1 MSSEHPPVMLVDAYN
16 VIGLWR
22 PLQEMRD
29 LQGFDIARSHLTETM
44 VNFSAYHGYK
54 TTLVF
59 DAYIQAT
66 PAKAEKITKNL
77 RLYFTDHNE
86 TADTYIERQCGKY
99 RRDPLR
105 HLKRII
111 VVTSDRAQQLT
122 AVGFGAEWLSAT
134 ALEQEVE
141 STLRSVQSRQKPQ
154 QANKNNLLGNRI
166 DGDVKDKLA
175 KWRNSLK

>member
-1 MSSEHPPVMLVDAYN
+1 MPSEHPPVMLVDGYN
-16 VIGLWR
+16 VIGMWR
-22 PLQEMRD
+22 RLQEIRD
-29 LQGFDIARSHLTETM
+29 LQGFDLARSQLTEEM

-59 DAYIQAT
+59 DAYVQAT
-66 PAKAEKITKNL
+66 PARAEKITKNL

-122 AVGFGAEWLSAT
+122 AVGFGAEWLSAI

-141 STLRSVQSRQKPQ
+141 ATWRSVQHRQKPQ
-154 QANKNNLLGNRI
+154 KADTKNLLGNRI
-166 DGDVKDKLA
+166 DGDTKAKLA
-175 KWRNSLK
+175 QWRNRLN

>member
-1 MSSEHPPVMLVDAYN
+1 MPSEHPPVMLVDGYN
-16 VIGLWR
+16 VIGMWR
-22 PLQEMRD
+22 SLQEIRD
-29 LQGFDIARSHLTETM
+29 LQGFDVARSQLTEAM

-59 DAYIQAT
+59 DAYVQAT
-66 PAKAEKITKNL
+66 PARSEKVTKNL
-77 RLYFTDHNE
+77 KLYFTDHNE

-111 VVTSDRAQQLT
+111 VVTSDRAQQMT
-122 AVGFGAEWLSAT
+122 AVGFGAEWLSAI

-141 STLRSVQSRQKPQ
+141 ATNRIVQSRQTPK
-154 QANKNNLLGNRI
+154 QANTKNLIGNRI
-166 DGDVKDKLA
+166 DSKTKEELT
-175 KWRNSLK
+175 KWRNRLN

>member
-1 MSSEHPPVMLVDAYN
+1 MSAEYPPVMLVDGYN

-22 PLQEMRD
+22 PLQEIRD
-29 LQGFDIARSHLTETM
+29 LQGFDVARSRLIETM
-44 VNFSAYHGYK
+44 VNYSAFHGYK

-59 DAYIQAT
+59 DAYVQAT
-66 PAKAEKITKNL
+66 PAKSEKVTKNVKL
-77 RLYFTDHNE
+77 HFTDHNE

-99 RRDPLR
+99 RRDPMR

-134 ALEQEVE
+134 AFEQEVE
-141 STLRSVQSRQKPQ
+141 ATLRSVQSRQKNQ
-154 QANKNNLLGNRI
+154 KANTNNLLGNRI
-166 DGDVKDKLA
+166 DRDVKAQLA
-175 KWRNSLK
+175 KWRNSLN

>member
-1 MSSEHPPVMLVDAYN
+1 MSAEHPPIMLVDGYN
-16 VIGLWR
+16 VIGVWR
-22 PLQEMRD
+22 SLKELRD
-29 LQGFDIARSHLTETM
+29 LQGFDVARAQLTETM

-54 TTLVF
+54 TVLVF
-59 DAYIQAT
+59 DAYVQAT
-66 PAKAEKITKNL
+66 PAKVEKITKNL
-77 RLYFTDHNE
+77 KLYFTDHNE

-141 STLRSVQSRQKPQ
+141 ATLRSVQSRQTPKK
-154 QANKNNLLGNRI
+154 ANTKNLLGNRI
-166 DGDVKDKLA
+166 DGNVRAELA
-175 KWRNSLK
+175 KLRNQLN